1 MASREELER
10 RAEEE
15 RARRV
20 AEGERSRAEAEAR
33 AAAEAERSTGAMYGT
48 RGGRDAML
56 DYGEEGLTPG
66 DGMSLRPVQQLM
78 RERSIRTADDARRAE
93 YLDADPTMTPRYT
106 YEDVVDAGASSYGG
120 VGADPDSIEAQK
132 RALEMMRVQAE
143 TEGMTPA
150 ERSMMQAGIRATEQ
164 SARGARQ
171 ADMQALEARGMGG
184 SGLSMLSGQM
194 ASQGAADR
202 AADVGA
208 QTMMAAQQRALAAME
223 SYGNQSSN
231 MRGQSF
237 GEAQAKA
244 SGLDAWNQALADRA
258 QGVQGRNTERYNQGQ
273 DQGYANR
280 FQREGLA
287 QSLYQTESQK
297 AENERDR
304 AYSERTGRESARNGL
319 IGGIIGGV
327 GGMAR
332 GIAG

>member
-10 RAEEE
+10 RQEEE
-15 RARRV
+15 RRRRV
-20 AEGERSRAEAEAR
+20 EDAARARAEAEAR
-33 AAAEAERSTGAMYGT
+33 SMTDTERATDVRNTREYG
-48 RGGRDAML
+48 L
-56 DYGEEGLTPG
+56 DYGDPDMMGRGGVGYRRRVPQIEREAN
-66 DGMSLRPVQQLM
+66 LR
-78 RERSIRTADDARRAE
+78 RADDERRAG
-93 YLDADPTMTPRYT
+93 YLDADPTMTPSYT
-106 YEDVVDAGASSYGG
+106 YEDLVDAGASAYGDAA
-120 VGADPDSIEAQK
+120 ADPDSIEAQR

-208 QTMMAAQQRALAAME
+208 QTMMAAQQRALQAME
-223 SYGNQSSN
+223 SYGNQSAN

-237 GEAQAKA
+237 GEAQARA
-244 SGLDAWNQALADRA
+244 SGLDSWNQALADRA

-297 AENERDR
+297 AENERER
-304 AYSERTGRESARNGL
+304 SFSERTGRESARNAL
-319 IGGIIGGV
+319 VGGV
-327 GGMAR
+327 IGAVGGTVR
-332 GIAG
+332 GMGS